1 MNIIGQTHIGVFV
14 KDLQRSC
21 DFYRDILKFDIEWI
35 GDLDDPEGIF
45 HIALAR
51 NHDLILEIVQP
62 PVLNDRE
69 QAGSVDH
76 IAVKTDNVYGAF
88 EEMKAL
94 GFTPLS
100 DAVVES
106 DTIFGTG
113 GKWFFILGPDH
124 ERIEIAQG

>member
-14 KDLQRSC
+14 KNLQRSC

-35 GDLDDPEGIF
+35 GDLEDPEGIF

-62 PVLNDRE
+62 PVFDERKNSG
-69 QAGSVDH
+69 AIDH
-76 IAVKTDNVYGAF
+76 IAVKTDDVYSAF
-88 EEMKAL
+88 EEMKML

-100 DAVVES
+100 DAVIENE
-106 DTIFGTG
+106 TIFGCG
-113 GKWFFILGPDH
+113 GKWFFIIGPDN
-124 ERIEIAQG
+124 ERIEIAQE

>member
-14 KDLQRSC
+14 KNLQRSC
-21 DFYRDILKFDIEWI
+21 DFYRDIMKFDIEWI
-35 GDLDDPEGIF
+35 GDLEDPEGTF

-62 PVLNDRE
+62 PVLGERKM
-69 QAGSVDH
+69 AGSVDH
-76 IAVKTDNVYGAF
+76 IAVKTDDVYGAF
-88 EEMKAL
+88 QEAKEL

-100 DAVVES
+100 AEVVES
-106 DTIFGTG
+106 NTIFGTG
-113 GKWFFILGPDH
+113 GKWFFILGPDN